1 MKRCKNGTLVRCG
14 CENKCKEVRV
24 KITLQNYWLKGK
36 KRKLS
41 SCLPCTVFFLCFTS
55 SALCLPHP
63 MTNLMRSIVDKDLI
77 RFTISSHDWT
87 VITFYSVHSSILCT
101 DCWAGSTSYGFWHFR
116 KYLALHLVA
125 VLTLIYIN
133 KELKNKKAPHPQGK
147 LES

>member
-14 CENKCKEVRV
+14 CENKYKKVRV

-36 KRKLS
+36 KRKPS
-41 SCLPCTVFFLCFTS
+41 SCPPCTVFFLCFTS

-101 DCWAGSTSYGFWHFR
+101 DCWAGSTSYRFWHFR
-116 KYLALHLVA
+116 KYLALIDWVGRGWKIQEKPA
-125 VLTLIYIN
+125 ISFLIQWLQCFN
-133 KELKNKKAPHPQGK
+133 
-147 LES
+147 